1 MDSGKATSESIQTQL
16 NMIDQANGKNTATQN
31 VSLYNLYKQ
40 RSYQCTVRCL
50 GNALLQPTMYF
61 NLRHVPMFNG
71 PYFITQVDHVITAGN
86 FQTSFTGTR
95 QGIYDLPSINNF
107 LQSINQNLLTKIES
121 LVKNSK
127 DDITAKAITNINK
140 AKYVSQTGG
149 STAAAQN
156 SCRNNLAVAYESWG
170 DVQSSTTMSITPDDF
185 IKELEKK
192 TSNPDLQVLIYMICY
207 AKTFDQ
213 NKFYGYANNYANV
226 TLTTDYGQS
235 GNGFFSPKK
244 YSCVNIPDS
253 TGGKTSQPVA
263 NFDTIGTFFDFMIA
277 RLSANVGRVFGETT
291 GMGITKYYVCY
302 WPVSNVPESYYDS
315 HTSEFKTL
323 EATFDRAFKSA
334 GDAGLNVD
342 ATTKLKVAN
351 AKQKKKNADANAGV
365 VTPPNNLNTTTNV
378 IPVCPPPLISSLSP
392 LTGVSG
398 TILTI
403 VGSNLDEVTGVT
415 INNVTTTTG
424 ITILNASKISVVV
437 PFSNTIVVQTNPIV
451 LKGTHGNSISSALSE
466 FTYNP
471 NQQTP
476 TTPAPIPGAPPNVN
490 TQPQQTGPL
499 PLTGTT
505 TYNPNGGASTLRV
518 AINPAAGNW
527 IMVDNNI
534 RWSWKIDKRVLGANN
549 AVETITLETET
560 DNRDL
565 EGYLSNDKK
574 TFYITDAL
582 LLAELKN
589 ASNLSDAE
597 INSASFIYSKIQ
609 FVAVSPD
616 KYVKYNT
623 TNNLDDVIPDAFQ
636 TFQFTLKF
644 I

>member
-1 MDSGKATSESIQTQL
+1 M
-16 NMIDQANGKNTATQN
+16 
-31 VSLYNLYKQ
+31 
-40 RSYQCTVRCL
+40 
-50 GNALLQPTMYF
+50 
-61 NLRHVPMFNG
+61 
-71 PYFITQVDHVITAGN
+71 
-86 FQTSFTGTR
+86 
-95 QGIYDLPSINNF
+95 
-107 LQSINQNLLTKIES
+107 
-121 LVKNSK
+121 
-127 DDITAKAITNINK
+127 
-140 AKYVSQTGG
+140 
-149 STAAAQN
+149 
-156 SCRNNLAVAYESWG
+156 
-170 DVQSSTTMSITPDDF
+170 
-185 IKELEKK
+185 
-192 TSNPDLQVLIYMICY
+192 
-207 AKTFDQ
+207 
-213 NKFYGYANNYANV
+213 
-226 TLTTDYGQS
+226 
-235 GNGFFSPKK
+235 
-244 YSCVNIPDS
+244 
-253 TGGKTSQPVA
+253 
-263 NFDTIGTFFDFMIA
+263 
-277 RLSANVGRVFGETT
+277 
-291 GMGITKYYVCY
+291 
-302 WPVSNVPESYYDS
+302 
-315 HTSEFKTL
+315 
-323 EATFDRAFKSA
+323 
-334 GDAGLNVD
+334 
-342 ATTKLKVAN
+342 
-351 AKQKKKNADANAGV
+351 
-365 VTPPNNLNTTTNV
+365 
-378 IPVCPPPLISSLSP
+378 CPPPLISSLSP